1 MKKNNFYLKKKNLYT
16 YSFSPFIIQ
25 LYKEDITQLVDLVKS
40 NYPEAKIFIGKD
52 GLDFDLSNRIDIEE
66 FFKNQELSKQVLNS
80 IYIRITT
87 GENENSPFLIIEI
100 DQYSYNYIISGKDK
114 KLRKIKN
121 EILKIINRNR
131 VYKYIKNPFTIFFVI
146 CVDIAFFLFI
156 FKFKDLV
163 EKKLNFSF
171 SYISLLM
178 FLFVTN
184 LIFILPS
191 GKNRIFLK
199 PKKEVPFFK
208 KYREAIAFF
217 SIFSLFILLFIV
229 GIFLKIV

>member
-100 DQYSYNYIISGKDK
+100 DQYLYKNNHR
-114 KLRKIKN
+114 RK
-121 EILKIINRNR
+121 
-131 VYKYIKNPFTIFFVI
+131 
-146 CVDIAFFLFI
+146 
-156 FKFKDLV
+156 
-163 EKKLNFSF
+163 
-171 SYISLLM
+171 
-178 FLFVTN
+178 
-184 LIFILPS
+184 
-191 GKNRIFLK
+191 
-199 PKKEVPFFK
+199 
-208 KYREAIAFF
+208 
-217 SIFSLFILLFIV
+217 
-229 GIFLKIV
+229 